1 MCSPQG
7 AGAAGFQPP
16 PAQLVFITLFSPG
29 LTELIVLYTG
39 DVFAVASVT
48 AGPTAEC
55 DLCLLVPWDT
65 LHPEPRTTAWLGLRK
80 TDLSYYVH
88 INIV

>member
-29 LTELIVLYTG
+29 LTELVVLYTG

-55 DLCLLVPWDT
+55 DLCLLVLWDT
-65 LHPEPRTTAWLGLRK
+65 LRPEPRTAAWLGLRK

-88 INIV
+88 VNIV